1 MLRARLIQ
9 MLRLLPVLLLAAAA
23 DFSFGADDCGV
34 G

>member
-9 MLRLLPVLLLAAAA
+9 MLLLPVLLLAAAA